1 MDNKFS
7 EMSNADIKLR
17 LKTLEDLFD
26 VKRKEI
32 MKICDEMKELENE
45 YVSGKNELELR
56 KNVIV

>member
-1 MDNKFS
+1 MDTNFS

-17 LKTLEDLFD
+17 LKTLEDIFD
-26 VKRKEI
+26 IKRKEI

-56 KNVIV
+56 KNIIV

>member
-1 MDNKFS
+1 METNFS

>member
-1 MDNKFS
+1 METNFS

-56 KNVIV
+56 KNIIV

>member
-1 MDNKFS
+1 MENKFS